1 MKQILSILSLAI
13 IMASCNTKYEK
24 TASGLTYKIVEGDGK
39 QKLKFGDI
47 VKINGIVKVSGGKDT
62 VLFTTYGKLP
72 EYIPVDTAT
81 KKSHDFN
88 EVLKFCSVGD
98 SLIVVAQVD
107 TLVKMGALQYNEVFK
122 KGGQITTSLKLLK
135 TFASQEEAMKDQT
148 AEVEK
153 YKVQEVANV
162 EAYLKKKGVKAL
174 KTMNGAFVEVTNPG
188 EALKGTTGKQVT
200 VMYRGSL
207 METGKV
213 FDTNMDTS
221 FGHIEPFSFVTGSGQ
236 TIRAWEEAF
245 QYFGKGGKGK
255 IYVPSLLGYGP
266 AGQQGVIPPYAS
278 LVFEVEV
285 RDIGDAPKQQP
296 QQMVPGDPRQQ
307 QQQSQQQPEQR

>member
-13 IMASCNTKYEK
+13 IMASCNNSKYEK
-24 TASGLTYKIVEGDGK
+24 TETGLTYKIIEGDGK

-72 EYIPVDTAT
+72 EYIPVDTAN

-88 EVLKFCSVGD
+88 EVLKLCSVGD

-135 TFASQEEAMKDQT
+135 TFTSQEEGMKDQT

-153 YKVQEVANV
+153 FKATEVAAV
-162 EAYLKKKGVKAL
+162 ENYLKKKGIKAE
-174 KTMNGAFVEVTNPG
+174 KTANGAFVQVDNPG
-188 EALKGTTGKQVT
+188 EAVKGTAGKQVT

-207 METGKV
+207 MENGKV

-221 FGHIEPFSFVTGSGQ
+221 FGHIEPFSFVPGSGQ

-245 QYFGKGGKGK
+245 QFFGKGGKGT
-255 IYVPSLLGYGP
+255 IYVPSLLAYGP
-266 AGQQGVIPPYAS
+266 AGQQGVIPPYAN
-278 LVFEVEV
+278 LIFQVEV
-285 RDIGDAPKQQP
+285 TNVNDAPKQQP

-307 QQQSQQQPEQR
+307 QQPQQQPGQR

>member
-1 MKQILSILSLAI
+1 MKQILTILSLAI
-13 IMASCNTKYEK
+13 IMASCNSKYEK
-24 TASGLTYKIVEGDGK
+24 TASGLTYRIVEGDGK

-72 EYIPVDTAT
+72 EYIPVDTST

-88 EVLKFCSVGD
+88 EVLRLCSVGD
-98 SLIVVAQVD
+98 SLTVVAQVD
-107 TLVKMGALQYNEVFK
+107 TLVKMGALQYNDVFK

-153 YKVQEVANV
+153 FKVQEVADV

-188 EALKGTTGKQVT
+188 EALKGTPGKQVT

-207 METGKV
+207 MESGKV

-285 RDIGDAPKQQP
+285 REIGDAPKQQP

-307 QQQSQQQPEQR
+307 QQQQQPNQR

>member
-13 IMASCNTKYEK
+13 IMASCNNSKYEK
-24 TASGLTYKIVEGDGK
+24 TETGLTYKIIEGDGK

-72 EYIPVDTAT
+72 EYIPVDTAN

-88 EVLKFCSVGD
+88 EVLKLCSVGD

-135 TFASQEEAMKDQT
+135 TFTSQEEGMKDQST
-148 AEVEK
+148 EVEKFKATEVAEVE
-153 YKVQEVANV
+153 N
-162 EAYLKKKGVKAL
+162 YLKKKGIKAE
-174 KTMNGAFVEVTNPG
+174 KTANGAFVQVDNPG
-188 EALKGTTGKQVT
+188 EAVKGTAGKQVT

-207 METGKV
+207 MENGKV

-221 FGHIEPFSFVTGSGQ
+221 FGHIEPFSFVPGSGQ

-245 QYFGKGGKGK
+245 QFFGKGGKGT
-255 IYVPSLLGYGP
+255 IYVPSLLAYGP
-266 AGQQGVIPPYAS
+266 AGQQGVIPPYAN
-278 LVFEVEV
+278 LVFQVEV
-285 RDIGDAPKQQP
+285 TNVNDAPKQQP

-307 QQQSQQQPEQR
+307 QQPQQQPGQR